1 VLQEIAP
8 RTTSGCHHRTPQD
21 RAQRFT
27 RSEDNQEKPADPA
40 LRNKACGRLVDPP
53 GAALVSTDGTEDDE
67 IVGDQQSR
75 I

>member
-1 VLQEIAP
+1 M
-8 RTTSGCHHRTPQD
+8 SPQD

-27 RSEDNQEKPADPA
+27 RSEDNQEKPADPD
-40 LRNKACGRLVDPP
+40 LRIKACGRPVDPP